1 MKVIQQNGDVHP
13 TLEEAQDGLHGLSH
27 IPGFVFGYV
36 DEKDNRPVAFFK
48 DAYPNDN
55 ILRGQRRRT
64 LVFAHQPAAASEK
77 PSSVLAEIGECIRNG
92 TDNLAKR

>member
-13 TLEEAQDGLHGLSH
+13 TFEEAEDGLHGLSH
-27 IPGFVFGYV
+27 IPGFVLGYV

-48 DAYPNDN
+48 DAFLNDN
-55 ILRGQRRRT
+55 IVRGQRRRT
-64 LVFAHQPAAASEK
+64 LVFAAKPADTSEK
-77 PSSVLAEIGECIRNG
+77 TNTALAGIADCIRNG